1 MVMLPFTFSNLHQLM
16 RNIMYFASIKCVQH
30 NLELAHNTVLII
42 LLISLSCGFFVFF
55 SPDQKTA
62 KGVSVDKI
70 YSRSVDLVRSRLR
83 DQDKTTD
90 GRGIL
95 EWQGTAAGHLEGT
108 QGVWGQVRLLLCT
121 FYNYNL
127 HGHQNY

>member
-1 MVMLPFTFSNLHQLM
+1 
-16 RNIMYFASIKCVQH
+16 
-30 NLELAHNTVLII
+30 
-42 LLISLSCGFFVFF
+42 LLF

-70 YSRSVDLVRSRLR
+70 YSRSIDLVRSRLR

-90 GRGIL
+90 GRGTL
-95 EWQGTAAGHLEGT
+95 EWQGTAAGHLEST

-121 FYNYNL
+121 FYNYMDIKITDPYKL
-127 HGHQNY
+127 Q